1 MSARPMP
8 WSESA
13 ERGFLGAVLCAT
25 SQAEQAEWLAMV
37 GPLDFFGEM
46 HRRIY
51 EGVVKLN
58 KRGPVDTYVLG
69 TSLARSTSPAK
80 EDMLRIAA
88 ELADSP
94 PTAYALPGLAEQL
107 REMGRRRALMEWSS
121 RVYEGAAADT
131 PLDVVEK
138 HISAVPVDALAA
150 AEGRWHDPAKTAR
163 DVVAAAHAAY
173 EAGGNMRGEF
183 FPVGLEC
190 LDDVI
195 TLKRGEM
202 AVVAG
207 RTSMGKS
214 ALAQQW
220 AANCARAG
228 FSVVY
233 MSFEMPAEM
242 LFQRHAAQRFGV
254 NFRAL
259 GQRRPT
265 VHELRDIEE
274 AAGEWASMGIRVD
287 DRGGPTMEEVQRALR
302 GAHRQRPVDVAVID
316 HMGLIAGGG
325 KKYEV
330 ATAIAHASLALAK
343 ELNCAVLLV
352 SQFNRA
358 HAGRTGGDAGLP
370 RLSDLRDSGSIEE
383 DANIV
388 LGVYRP
394 RQDDPETQAP
404 DVICVLKNRS
414 GESGAR
420 LRTRFNGP
428 RQLWE
433 LDDGSHYVEE
443 VWNG

>member
-1 MSARPMP
+1 MTRPMP
-8 WSESA
+8 WSNEA

-37 GPLDFFGEM
+37 GPLDFFGEL
-46 HRRIY
+46 HRRLF
-51 EGVVKLN
+51 EGIVKLN
-58 KRGPVDTYVLG
+58 KRGPVDTFVLC
-69 TSLARSTSPAK
+69 TSLVRSSSPQK
-80 EDMLRIAA
+80 DELQRIAQ
-88 ELADSP
+88 ELGDDP
-94 PTAYALPGLAEQL
+94 PSAFTLPGLAQEL
-107 REMGRRRALMEWSS
+107 RELSRRRSLMEWAS

-138 HISAVPVDALAA
+138 HISAVPADALAT
-150 AEGRWHDPAKTAR
+150 AEGRWHDPVKTAR

-173 EAGGNMRGEF
+173 EAGGNMRGEY

-190 LDDVI
+190 VDDVV
-195 TLKRGEM
+195 TLKRGEL
-202 AVVAG
+202 AVVCG

-254 NFRAL
+254 NFKAL

-274 AAGEWASMGIRVD
+274 AAGEWAGMGIRVD
-287 DRGGPTMEEVQRALR
+287 DRGGPTMDEIQRALR
-302 GAHRQRPVDVAVID
+302 AAHRQRPVDVVVLD
-316 HMGLIAGGG
+316 HMGLIAGAG
-325 KKYEV
+325 KKYEI
-330 ATAIAHASLALAK
+330 ATAVAHASLALAK
-343 ELNCAVLLV
+343 ELNCGVILV
-352 SQFNRA
+352 SQLNRA
-358 HAGRTGGDAGLP
+358 HAGRTGSDAGLP

-383 DANIV
+383 DANVV

-394 RQDDPETQAP
+394 RHDDPETQAP

-414 GESGAR
+414 GESGGR